1 MATRAR
7 EVHDFWHVL
16 FACHTNVL
24 GELALKAVEYVQ
36 TGLPMAALSVAGA
49 QYRLKERSRG
59 VLRRELLP
67 WAYRAGTSCE
77 DLMCLY
83 YERHLE
89 VRGDVDTRWWCAK
102 TAQTAH
108 TKMQTSKTCTNNN
121 RRTWRSCECGG
132 GSFRR
137 LRCSSALLPSS
148 SRPNLV
154 AASCCA
160 GGRRPLR

>member
-24 GELALKAVEYVQ
+24 GELALKAVEFVQ

-83 YERHLE
+83 YEQHLE
-89 VRGDVDTRWWCAK
+89 VFF
-102 TAQTAH
+102 H
-108 TKMQTSKTCTNNN
+108 Y
-121 RRTWRSCECGG
+121 
-132 GSFRR
+132 
-137 LRCSSALLPSS
+137 
-148 SRPNLV
+148 LV
-154 AASCCA
+154 VVLHS
-160 GGRRPLR
+160 